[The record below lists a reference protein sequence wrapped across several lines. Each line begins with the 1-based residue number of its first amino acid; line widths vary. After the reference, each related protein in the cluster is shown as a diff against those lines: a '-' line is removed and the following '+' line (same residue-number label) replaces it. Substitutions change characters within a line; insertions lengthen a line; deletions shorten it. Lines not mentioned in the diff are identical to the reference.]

1 VPDLR
6 RFINGGQGELGFLP
20 VLVASILMFVVSPVL
35 ADSDAGL
42 VALNL
47 LAFGVLLGALH
58 AAGVRGRPFML
69 AVGLAAFAWLIVTV
83 QVTTGVAVFLAPR
96 AVIANGFWIVAPIA
110 VLARVL
116 QDRRVTM
123 NTIYGAV
130 TAYFLLA
137 LFWGLFLYDTIEDIE
152 AGSFAFSG
160 DPQESHTNDLLY
172 FSLVTQTTLGFGDI
186 TPVKSIPRTLAAIQA
201 VMGQVF
207 LVVLVA
213 RLVALQVTHSGQADT
228 PGRQDDG

>member
-1 VPDLR
+1 VLDLTRSLNR
-6 RFINGGQGELGFLP
+6 RFTLQVDIGFLP
-20 VLVASILMFVVSPVL
+20 VLVASVLMFLVSPVL

-47 LAFGVLLGALH
+47 LAFSVLLAALH
-58 AAGVRGRPFML
+58 ASGVRGRPFLL

-96 AVIANGFWIVAPIA
+96 AVVFNGFWIVAPIA
-110 VLARVL
+110 VLARVVR
-116 QDRRVTM
+116 DRRVTM

-130 TAYFLLA
+130 TAYFLIS
-137 LFWGLFLYDTIEDIE
+137 LFWGFLYDTIEEIE

-160 DPQESHTNDLLY
+160 EPQESHTDELLY

-186 TPVKSIPRTLAAIQA
+186 TPIKAIPRTLAAIQA

-213 RLVALQVTHSGQADT
+213 RMVALQVTHARDADA
-228 PGRQDDG
+228 

>member
-1 VPDLR
+1 MA
-6 RFINGGQGELGFLP
+6 QGELGFLP
-20 VLVASILMFVVSPVL
+20 VLVASVLMFLVSPVL
-35 ADSDAGL
+35 ADSHAGL

-58 AAGVRGRPFML
+58 AAGVRGRPLML

-96 AVIANGFWIVAPIA
+96 ALIFNGFWIVAPIA

-116 QDRRVTM
+116 RDRRVTM
-123 NTIYGAV
+123 NTVYGAV

-137 LFWGLFLYDTIEDIE
+137 LFWGFLYDTIEEIE

-160 DPQESHTNDLLY
+160 EPQEGHTDELLY

-186 TPVKSIPRTLAAIQA
+186 TPIKAIPRTLAAVQA
-201 VMGQVF
+201 VIGQVF

-213 RLVALQVTHSGQADT
+213 RLVALQVIHARDADA
-228 PGRQDDG
+228 

>member
-1 VPDLR
+1 MV
-6 RFINGGQGELGFLP
+6 QGELGFLP
-20 VLVASILMFVVSPVL
+20 VLVASVLMFLVSPVL

-42 VALNL
+42 VALIL

-58 AAGVRGRPFML
+58 AAGVRGRPVML

-96 AVIANGFWIVAPIA
+96 AVIFNGFWIVAPIS

-116 QDRRVTM
+116 RDRRVTM
-123 NTIYGAV
+123 NTVYGAV

-137 LFWGLFLYDTIEDIE
+137 LFWGFLYDTIEEIE

-160 DPQESHTNDLLY
+160 EPQEGHTDEFLY

-186 TPVKSIPRTLAAIQA
+186 TPIKAIPRTLAAIQA
-201 VMGQVF
+201 VIGQVY

-213 RLVALQVTHSGQADT
+213 RLVALQVTHARDADA
-228 PGRQDDG
+228 